1 MGKKGQIYVWKYI
14 GLYFIMFYKIYL
26 IDILELPL
34 NIMILNIM
42 TFLFIDNS
50 IIEYYVKF

>member
-1 MGKKGQIYVWKYI
+1 VGKKGKIYVLKYI
-14 GLYFIMFYKIYL
+14 GLYFIKFYKIYL

-50 IIEYYVKF
+50 IIKYYVKF

>member
-1 MGKKGQIYVWKYI
+1 
-14 GLYFIMFYKIYL
+14 MFYKIYL

-50 IIEYYVKF
+50 IIEYYGKF

>member
-1 MGKKGQIYVWKYI
+1 VGKKGQIYVWKYI

-26 IDILELPL
+26 IDILKLPL